1 MNDSS
6 YIVVMA
12 WMMTRLGLNGNE
24 LLAYALIYSYSQDAQ
39 GCYFGSL
46 SHTAERLNIS
56 RRAAVDVLNRLLDKG
71 YITKSTVDIDGVTR
85 CMYKAMVP
93 ADVDGGPRHQD
104 RHPKRAQSPKVQK
117 PTLDEVKEYCAERGN
132 MVDAQRF
139 FDFYEANG
147 WCQGRGKPIRDWHA
161 AVRTWERANNNYIQ
175 HINNGQRPDKES
187 LLARRREEITR
198 EVATLDAGYC
208 ARRAVALETQRVP
221 DATQP

>member
-56 RRAAVDVLNRLLDKG
+56 RRAAVDVLNRLIDKG

-85 CMYKAMVP
+85 CMYKAVVP
-93 ADVDGGPRHQD
+93 ADVEGGPRHQD

-132 MVDAQRF
+132 IVDAQRF

-147 WCQGRGKPIRDWHA
+147 WCQGRGKPIRDWRA
-161 AVRTWERANNNYIQ
+161 CVRTWERMNSNYT
-175 HINNGQRPDKES
+175 HGNGQRFDKEGLS
-187 LLARRREEITR
+187 ARSREAIAR
-198 EVATLDAGYC
+198 EVAELDAGYC
-208 ARRAVALETQRVP
+208 AQRAVAVEAERVP
-221 DATQP
+221 GTT

>member
-56 RRAAVDVLNRLLDKG
+56 RRAAVDVLNRLIDKG
-71 YITKSTVDIDGVTR
+71 YMTKSTVDIDGVTR
-85 CMYKAMVP
+85 CMYKAVVP
-93 ADVDGGPRHQD
+93 ADVEGGPRHQD

-117 PTLDEVKEYCAERGN
+117 PTLDEVKAYCAERGN
-132 MVDAQRF
+132 IVDAQRF

-147 WCQGRGKPIRDWHA
+147 WCQGRGKPIRDWRA
-161 AVRTWERANNNYIQ
+161 CVRTWERMNNNYT
-175 HINNGQRPDKES
+175 HGNGQRVDKES

-198 EVATLDAGYC
+198 EVATLDAEYC
-208 ARRAVALETQRVP
+208 ARRAGEMEAGRVP
-221 DATQP
+221 GKT

>member
-1 MNDSS
+1 MNNSS

-71 YITKSTVDIDGVTR
+71 HITKSSVEIDGVMR
-85 CMYKAMVP
+85 CMYKAVVP
-93 ADVDGGPRHQD
+93 SEVEGGPPPKE
-104 RHPKRAQSPKVQK
+104 RHPARKASPTKVQR
-117 PTLDEVKEYCAERGN
+117 PTLDEVKAYCAERGN
-132 MVDAQRF
+132 IVDAQRF

-147 WCQGRGKPIRDWHA
+147 WCQGRGKPIRDWRA
-161 AVRTWERANNNYIQ
+161 AVRTWERGNNTYNTLT
-175 HINNGQRPDKES
+175 NEQRADKES
-187 LLARRREEITR
+187 VLARRREELAR
-198 EVATLDAGYC
+198 EVHAIDAEYC
-208 ARRAVALETQRVP
+208 ARRAGEVETGRVP
-221 DATQP
+221 GKT

>member
-1 MNDSS
+1 MNNSS

-71 YITKSTVDIDGVTR
+71 HITKSSVEVDGVAR
-85 CMYKAMVP
+85 CMYKAVVP
-93 ADVDGGPRHQD
+93 SEVEGGPPPKEK
-104 RHPKRAQSPKVQK
+104 HPARKTSPTKVQR
-117 PTLDEVKEYCAERGN
+117 PTLDEVKAYCAERGN
-132 MVDAQRF
+132 IVDVQRF

-147 WCQGRGKPIRDWHA
+147 WCQGRGKPIRDWRA
-161 AVRTWERANNNYIQ
+161 AVRTWERGNNTYTTLT
-175 HINNGQRPDKES
+175 NGQRVDKES
-187 LLARRREEITR
+187 VLARRREEITR
-198 EVATLDAGYC
+198 EVATLDAEYC
-208 ARRAVALETQRVP
+208 ARRAGEMEAGRVP
-221 DATQP
+221 GKT

>member
-1 MNDSS
+1 MNNSS

-56 RRAAVDVLNRLLDKG
+56 RRAAVDVLNRLLEKG
-71 YITKSTVDIDGVTR
+71 HITKSSVEVDGVVR
-85 CMYKAMVP
+85 CMYKAVVP
-93 ADVDGGPRHQD
+93 REVEGGPPPKEK
-104 RHPKRAQSPKVQK
+104 HPARKASPKLQR

-132 MVDAQRF
+132 IVDAQRF

-147 WCQGRGKPIRDWHA
+147 WCQGRGKPIRDWRA

-198 EVATLDAGYC
+198 EVADLDAEYC
-208 ARRAVALETQRVP
+208 ARRAVALEAGRVP
-221 DATQP
+221 GET

>member
-1 MNDSS
+1 MSNSS

-71 YITKSTVDIDGVTR
+71 LITKSTLEVDGVAR
-85 CMYKAMVP
+85 CMYKAVVP
-93 ADVDGGPRHQD
+93 SEVEGGPPPKEK
-104 RHPKRAQSPKVQK
+104 HPARKASPTKLQR
-117 PTLDEVKEYCAERGN
+117 PTLDEVKTYCAERGN
-132 MVDAQRF
+132 IVDAQRF

-147 WCQGRGKPIRDWHA
+147 WCQGRGKPIRDWRA
-161 AVRTWERANNNYIQ
+161 AVRTWERTNNNYIQ

-187 LLARRREEITR
+187 LLARRREEIAR
-198 EVATLDAGYC
+198 EVAVLDAEYC
-208 ARRAVALETQRVP
+208 ARRAGEVEAGRVLGK
-221 DATQP
+221 T

>member
-1 MNDSS
+1 MNNSS

-71 YITKSTVDIDGVTR
+71 HITKSSVEVDGVAR
-85 CMYKAMVP
+85 CMYKAVVP
-93 ADVDGGPRHQD
+93 SEVEGGPPPKEK
-104 RHPKRAQSPKVQK
+104 HPTRKTPAPKMQR
-117 PTLDEVKEYCAERGN
+117 PTLDEVKVYCAERGN
-132 MVDAQRF
+132 IVDAQRF

-147 WCQGRGKPIRDWHA
+147 WCQGRGKPIRDWRA
-161 AVRTWERANNNYIQ
+161 AVRTWERGNNTYNTLT
-175 HINNGQRPDKES
+175 NGQGVDKES
-187 LLARRREEITR
+187 VLARRREEITR
-198 EVATLDAGYC
+198 EVAVLDAEYC
-208 ARRAVALETQRVP
+208 ARRAGEVEAGRVP
-221 DATQP
+221 GKT